1 MATLWRRAVELRQS
15 DANVALRHAAA
26 WLFRR
31 GRNPPVSVSQS
42 VKRVF
47 ALMLTQYPIE
57 LGVRMTIKPLLLL
70 VHIQR
75 WIERPLAALARRTL
89 LN

>member
-1 MATLWRRAVELRQS
+1 
-15 DANVALRHAAA
+15 
-26 WLFRR
+26 
-31 GRNPPVSVSQS
+31 
-42 VKRVF
+42 
-47 ALMLTQYPIE
+47 MLTQYPIE
-57 LGVRMTIKPLLLL
+57 LGVRMTIKPLLLP

>member
-42 VKRVF
+42 VKQVF

-57 LGVRMTIKPLLLL
+57 LGVRVRMTIKPLLLP

-75 WIERPLAALARRTL
+75 WIERPLAALPRGRC
-89 LN
+89 